1 MKKLFPLLI
10 LTALFSINSLMTI
23 AQDDTLPKPPV
34 ARKVPKVT
42 EIHGDKLVDNYF
54 WLRTNQKN
62 PDPEVITYLE
72 AENKYTEAM
81 MKPLAGFQEALY
93 QEMLGRIQES
103 DLSVP
108 VKDGSYYYYSR
119 TEKGK
124 QYGILCRK
132 KGSLT
137 AAEEIYLDINQLAEG
152 KKFMSIGDTEISDNE
167 QLLAYTSDSTG
178 YRQYTLAIRD
188 LKTGKLLPDTAERV
202 TSLVWA
208 ADNKT
213 LFYVQE
219 DAVTKRS
226 DKLFRKVL
234 GNPKDELLYEEKD
247 ELYDLGMGRSRS
259 KAYIFLI
266 SLSKLTTE
274 ARYLAADRPNDSFRV
289 IAPREGEHQYF
300 PDHHGKHFYIRTND
314 KGRNFRLVKTS
325 VSDPARKNWEEVI
338 APRDSVMLEGMNFF
352 EDYYI
357 LSEREN
363 GLNKMRV
370 TEFKTGQLHYIDFP
384 EPVYSAFPNANP
396 EFKTTKFRFAYQS
409 FITPSSI
416 FDYDLKTRTRE
427 LLKEQPVLGGYDRK
441 QYQSERIYATAK
453 DGTKIPVSIVYKK
466 GLKRDGS
473 APMLLYAYGSY
484 GASSSVGFNS
494 GRLSLLDRG
503 MIYALAHIRGG
514 GDMGKIWH
522 EQGRM
527 LTKKNTFTDFINCA
541 EHLIAEKYTAK
552 DRLVIEGGSAGGLLM
567 GAVTNMRPDLFKAVL
582 SHVPFVDVINTM
594 LDASIPLTTSE
605 YIEWGNP
612 NDKQYY
618 TYMKSYSPYDNI
630 EAKSYPTMLVTTS
643 LNDSQVAYWEP
654 AKYVARMR
662 AMKTDNNVLMLK
674 TNMGAGHGGASGRY
688 DRLKEIAFN
697 YSFALSQVGI
707 TK

>member
-274 ARYLAADRPNDSFRV
+274 AHYLAADRPNDSFRV

-338 APRDSVMLEGMNFF
+338 AHRDSVMLEGMNFF

-494 GRLSLLDRG
+494 GRLSLLERG

>member
-1 MKKLFPLLI
+1 
-10 LTALFSINSLMTI
+10 MTI

-34 ARKVPKVT
+34 ARKVPKFT

>member
-1 MKKLFPLLI
+1 
-10 LTALFSINSLMTI
+10 MTI

>member
-1 MKKLFPLLI
+1 
-10 LTALFSINSLMTI
+10 MTI
-23 AQDDTLPKPPV
+23 AQEDTLPKPPV
-34 ARKVPKVT
+34 ARKVPKFT

>member
-34 ARKVPKVT
+34 ARKVPKIT

-81 MKPLAGFQEALY
+81 MKPLAGFQDTLY

-132 KGSLT
+132 KGSLN

-152 KKFMSIGDTEISDNE
+152 KKFMSIGDTEISDTE

-247 ELYDLGMGRSRS
+247 ELYDLGIGRSRS

-338 APRDSVMLEGMNFF
+338 AHRDSVMLEGMNFF

-396 EFKTTKFRFAYQS
+396 EFKTTKFRFGYQS
-409 FITPSSI
+409 FITPSSV
-416 FDYDLKTRTRE
+416 FDYDLKTRKRE

-541 EHLIAEKYTAK
+541 EYLIAEKYTAK

>member
-10 LTALFSINSLMTI
+10 LTAFFSINSLMTI

-34 ARKVPKVT
+34 ARKVPKIT

-81 MKPLAGFQEALY
+81 MKPLAGFQDTLY

-132 KGSLT
+132 KGSLN

-152 KKFMSIGDTEISDNE
+152 KKFMSIGDTEISDSE
-167 QLLAYTSDSTG
+167 QLLAYTADNTG

-338 APRDSVMLEGMNFF
+338 AHRDSVMLEGMNFF

-396 EFKTTKFRFAYQS
+396 EFKTTKFRFGYQS

-416 FDYDLKTRTRE
+416 FDYDLKTRKRE

-466 GLKRDGS
+466 GLKRDGG

-484 GASSSVGFNS
+484 GLSSSVGFNS

-582 SHVPFVDVINTM
+582 SHVPFVDVISTM

-688 DRLKEIAFN
+688 DRLKEVAFN

>member
-1 MKKLFPLLI
+1 
-10 LTALFSINSLMTI
+10 MTI

-274 ARYLAADRPNDSFRV
+274 AHYLAADRPNDSFRV

-338 APRDSVMLEGMNFF
+338 AHRDSVMLEGMNFF

-494 GRLSLLDRG
+494 GRLSLLERG